1 MADATVL
8 ITLVV
13 REVMNLRHDQI
24 NPIVQAFAL
33 GRPTAMTVSLGFRM
47 DDKYETKS
55 VKIAEK
61 KNTGM

>member
-8 ITLVV
+8 ITPVAL
-13 REVMNLRHDQI
+13 EVMNLRYHQI
-24 NPIVQAFAL
+24 SPIVQTVAL
-33 GRPTAMTVSLGFRM
+33 GRPTAMAVSLGFHM